1 MMYDF
6 CEISPYEVTK
16 RGKIEIIV
24 EPEFLVNTNTTDLM
38 RRGGDFYAV
47 WNEDTGLW
55 STSEQTVIDNVDR
68 EIRNVASKCKHDES
82 HKVVMR
88 LMVKSS
94 SGSITRWHKFIQKDM
109 RDKFETLDQKL
120 IFSNTETKK
129 EDFASKK
136 LSYPL
141 QEGDISAY
149 DEIMNALYAPDE
161 REKIEWVIG
170 AIVSGDSKHIQ
181 KFLVL
186 YGPAGTG
193 KSTVINIINNLF
205 KGYTSTFNSKELASA
220 NSPFSLESF
229 KNHPLVS
236 IQHEGNLSKIE
247 DNTKLNSLVAHEP
260 IEVNAKYEKLYV
272 ARFNT
277 FLIMATNNPVKITDA
292 KSGIIR
298 RLIDVK
304 PTGNKLPFKKYT
316 SLMKQVEFE
325 LGGIAWHCLQVY
337 EKLGENYYD
346 SYIPTD
352 MMAATNDFYDFID
365 YVYEDFK
372 RDDKV
377 TLAEAWSRY
386 KDYCDFAKITP
397 MKYRIMRSELMN
409 YFKDFKERA
418 EIDGIRVRNLY
429 SGFLADKFKNMDLH
443 TGIADQEEEDDGS
456 SWLDMKEQT
465 SLLDDFLASVP
476 AQYAREDGGPMG
488 AWKYVKTK
496 LSDIDTSK
504 THYVNI
510 PAEWSLIVPDFDIRD
525 KDGNKDLEANKKAA
539 SSWPKTYAE
548 VSKSG
553 GGIHLHYIYDGDAS
567 KLRSWFGQGIE
578 IKVFPGD
585 AALRRKLSLCNDIPI
600 AHLNSGLP
608 LKGEAKKLVDWKGVE
623 NQEKLRAM
631 VLKNL
636 RKGYHKDTSSSINYI
651 YKLTEEAYNSGI
663 SYNISDLEKPILD
676 FALGST
682 NQKERCV
689 NLVGRMHL
697 MSDDTVAP
705 VPVIVDPPED
715 DDERPLIFLDVEVYK
730 NFNCIVWK
738 KHHVDTLVKIPFP
751 KAWDVEQILKL
762 YRMIGFNCREYDN
775 HILHLMMMGKNPMG
789 IYEGSQNIIAGVRG
803 AKYGVAYNYSY
814 TDVFDFC
821 TEKMSLKKWE
831 IKLGEFHQEM
841 DIPWDQE
848 VPEEDFE
855 RVMEYC
861 GHDVRATEAV
871 FDARQGDFKARKIQV
886 ALVRLLHGDEIKVTV
901 NDTTNTLSKRIIF
914 GMNKEPQNEFNY
926 RDMSKPVGS
935 DQYEYYVERFG
946 SDYKFRV
953 FGPDGLPQ
961 YRDYVPGEVLP
972 EGWSILPFF
981 PGYTCVMDEK
991 TKKYVSTYMG
1001 ETIGE
1006 GGRVYSV
1013 PGYYSWVWDG
1023 DVSSQHPHSIMAEV
1037 LFGPR
1042 YTKIFA
1048 EIVEARV
1055 AIKHKDFET
1064 AGKLLGGALKP
1075 YLTEDDAKDL
1085 AQALKIVINS
1095 IYGLTKAS
1103 FKNEF
1108 RDPRNFDNIVAKRG
1122 ALFMTLLKHE
1132 VEKLGY
1138 LVCHIKTD
1146 SIKIPGADDF
1156 IKDFVIKFGH
1166 EYGYDFETEGVFSKF
1181 CLVNDA
1187 AYVAFDIDEQKWITK
1202 ADQFKEE
1209 KQPYMFKTLFSHNP
1223 VVFDDLCETKSVTKG
1238 ALYLD
1243 LNEDLGE
1250 PVDDEL
1256 AKEEKKLDRMLNKL
1270 DKKLREEN
1278 PGISDNWVTRKLYDY
1293 DTCEFPEVKAQFDI
1307 VKKLREEAPKHH
1319 NLKFVGRVGQFTPVI
1334 DGVGGGNLYRVD
1346 GDTRAFATGSSGY
1359 KWLESW
1365 YVKKYGLED
1374 KVDMRYYDEIVSGV
1388 IDTISKYVNFDW
1400 FIGDEA
1406 PEFKV
1411 YRKEPLPDFMNIPE
1425 NAKEEYE
1432 WPK

>member
-6 CEISPYEVTK
+6 CEIEPVEVTK
-16 RGKIEIIV
+16 GKRTMIV
-24 EPEFLVNTNTTDLM
+24 LEPEFLVNTNTADLM

-47 WNEDTGLW
+47 WDEDTGLW
-55 STSEQTVIDNVDR
+55 STSEQTVIDNIDR
-68 EIRNVASKCKHDES
+68 EVRKAAKNYDGQLPIVTK
-82 HKVVMR
+82 

-94 SGSITRWHKFIQKDM
+94 SGVITRWHKFIQKDM
-109 RDKFETLDQKL
+109 RDRFETLDQKL
-120 IFSNTETKK
+120 IFSNTPTRK
-129 EDFASKK
+129 EDYASKK

-141 QEGDISAY
+141 QEGEISAY
-149 DEIMNALYAPDE
+149 DEIMSTLYDPDE
-161 REKIEWVIG
+161 RQKIEWVIG
-170 AIVSGDSKHIQ
+170 AIVSGDSKRIQ
-181 KFLVL
+181 KFMVL

-193 KSTVINIINNLF
+193 KSTVINIIDMLF

-220 NSPFSLESF
+220 NSPFALESF
-229 KNHPLVS
+229 KNSPLVS
-236 IQHEGNLSKIE
+236 IQHEGNLSRIE

-260 IEVNAKYEKLYV
+260 MEVNSKYERLYV
-272 ARFNT
+272 TRFNT

-304 PTGNKLPFKKYT
+304 PSGRKLPFKKYKT
-316 SLMKQVEFE
+316 LMKQVEFE
-325 LGGIAWHCLQVY
+325 LGGIAWHCLKVY
-337 EKLGENYYD
+337 EELGENYYD

-352 MMAATNDFYDFID
+352 MMVQTNDFYDFID

-377 TLAEAWSRY
+377 TLSEAWSRY
-386 KDYCDFAKITP
+386 KDYCEFAKITP
-397 MKYRIMRSELMN
+397 MKYRVMRSELLN
-409 YFKDFKERA
+409 YFSEFKEVA
-418 EIDGIRVRNLY
+418 KVDGVRVRNLY
-429 SGFLADKFKNMDLH
+429 SGFLGDKFKN
-443 TGIADQEEEDDGS
+443 AQQQNAAKEEREEDY
-456 SWLDMKEQT
+456 SWLDFKEQH
-465 SLLDDFLASVP
+465 SLLDDFLADAP
-476 AQYAREDGGPMG
+476 AQYAKEDGMPENS
-488 AWKYVKTK
+488 WKYVKTK

-504 THYVNI
+504 VHYVNI
-510 PAEWSLIVPDFDIRD
+510 PSEWSLVVPDFDIRD
-525 KDGNKDLEANKKAA
+525 AEGNKDLDANIKAA
-539 SSWPKTYAE
+539 SMWPKTYAE

-567 KLRSWFGQGIE
+567 KLRWWFAEGIE
-578 IKVFPGD
+578 VKVFPGD

-608 LKGEAKKLVDWKGVE
+608 LKGEAKKLVDWDGVKNAE
-623 NQEKLRAM
+623 MLRYM
-631 VLKNL
+631 VMRNL
-636 RKGYHKDTSSSINYI
+636 NKGYHKDTSSSINYI
-651 YKLTEEAYNSGI
+651 YKLLEDAYNSGMQ
-663 SYNISDLEKPILD
+663 YNLTDLQDKVRD
-676 FALGST
+676 FALAST
-682 NQKERCV
+682 NQKVRCV
-689 NLVGRMHL
+689 NLVGRMHFE
-697 MSDDTVAP
+697 SEPVAIP
-705 VPVIVDPPED
+705 EVVVDPPEGE
-715 DDERPLIFLDVEVYK
+715 DERPLIILDVEVYP

-738 KHHVDTLVKIPFP
+738 KHHVDGEVKIPFP

-775 HILHLMMMGKNPMG
+775 HILHLMLMGKNTLG
-789 IYEGSQNIIAGVRG
+789 VYDGSQRIIAGVKG

-841 DIPWDQE
+841 DIPWDQD

-861 GHDVRATEAV
+861 ANDVRATEAV

-886 ALVRLLHGDEIKVTV
+886 ALVGLLHGNEIKVTV

-914 GMNKEPQNEFNY
+914 GTNTSPQSEFNW

-935 DQYEYYVERFG
+935 DRYEEYLEKFG
-946 SDYKFRV
+946 ADYDFRV
-953 FGPDGLPQ
+953 FNAEGLPE
-961 YRDYVPGEVLP
+961 YRAYKPGEVLP

-981 PGYTCVMDEK
+981 PGYSCVQDPK
-991 TKKYVSTYMG
+991 TGKYVSTYLG
-1001 ETIGE
+1001 ENIGE

-1023 DVSSQHPHSIMAEV
+1023 DISSQHPHSIIAEV
-1037 LFGPR
+1037 LFGPK

-1064 AGKLLGGALKP
+1064 AGKLLGGAFKP
-1075 YLTEDDAKDL
+1075 YLNENDAKDL

-1095 IYGLTKAS
+1095 IYGLTKAG

-1122 ALFMTLLKHE
+1122 ALFMTLLKRE

-1138 LVCHIKTD
+1138 FVAHIKTD

-1156 IKDFVIKFGH
+1156 IKDFVIKFGR
-1166 EYGYDFETEGVFSKF
+1166 EYGYEFETEGVFSKF

-1187 AYVAFDIDEQKWITK
+1187 AYIAYDIDEKNWITK

-1209 KQPYMFKTLFSHNP
+1209 KNPYMFKTLFSHGQ
-1223 VVFDDLCETKSVTKG
+1223 VEFKDLCETKSVTKG

-1243 LNEDLGE
+1243 LNEDL
-1250 PVDDEL
+1250 PDVT
-1256 AKEEKKLDRMLNKL
+1256 EEEAILNKL
-1270 DKKLREEN
+1270 DKLLSKPEKYLEQLKKLSAKFSADPDDFIEDLREKV
-1278 PGISDNWVTRKLYDY
+1278 GKG
-1293 DTCEFPEVKAQFDI
+1293 
-1307 VKKLREEAPKHH
+1307 H
-1319 NLKFVGRVGQFTPVI
+1319 NLKFVGRIGQFTPVV

-1346 GDTRAFATGSSGY
+1346 GDTRGFATGSSGY

-1374 KVDMRYYDEIVSGV
+1374 KVDMRYYQDQASDV
-1388 IDTISKYVNFDW
+1388 IETISKYVNFDW
-1400 FIGDEA
+1400 FVSDEV

-1425 NAKEEYE
+1425 NVKDGEYE
-1432 WPK
+1432 WQL